1 MPDPAPASAS
11 ASADSTMRTMGG
23 RSTIAV
29 IASEA
34 GGTLDSLLAENLA
47 VACRRAGRRVLLV
60 DAAPE
65 QACRPWAR
73 ARAATHLRPL
83 PDVLALRGMGFGERL
98 ARELDGQGSSRYDD
112 VLVGA
117 GSCDNPECRSA
128 LVAATVAIVP
138 IAVADA
144 DAAQHY
150 RLIARLNAARMFN
163 PGLRVLFA
171 AVTEDGSLPQ
181 ADLARVRAYAREVM
195 GGRVAQVALP
205 AVALRRAAAAAGACA
220 CDADDD
226 SPAGSAADHAAAALD
241 ALCDEAFANP
251 HGGHAGRRLPRCGQP
266 QTVQG

>member
-1 MPDPAPASAS
+1 M
-11 ASADSTMRTMGG
+11 
-23 RSTIAV
+23 IAV

-34 GGTLDSLLAENLA
+34 GGALDRLRAENLA

-65 QACRPWAR
+65 QACRAWAR
-73 ARAATHLRPL
+73 ARAAAHLRPL

-98 ARELDGQGSSRYDD
+98 ARELDGHAGARHDD

-117 GSCDNPECRSA
+117 GSCDSPECRSA
-128 LVAATVAIVP
+128 LVAAQVAIVP

-144 DAAQHY
+144 DPAHHY

-171 AVTEDGSLPQ
+171 AVGEDGSLAEAGQ
-181 ADLARVRAYAREVM
+181 ARVRAYAREVM
-195 GGRVAQVALP
+195 GGRLAQAVLP
-205 AVALRRAAAAAGACA
+205 AAAMREAALAAGACA
-220 CDADDD
+220 CDALG
-226 SPAGSAADHAAAALD
+226 ACAVLD
-241 ALCDEAFANP
+241 ALCDEVF
-251 HGGHAGRRLPRCGQP
+251 GGARHRRHGRRQAHCGMG